1 MIVLRTTAAQTLAV
15 GQSLTFTVSSQ
26 FGCGECFRNNTSA
39 VGTRPS
45 ASYTVSFSA
54 NVGGTVAAA
63 PVQLSIEVGGGSVLD
78 MISTPAAVGDLNN
91 VAGTTG
97 FSNCCCGMGS
107 SVTVENTGSNPVVV
121 GAGATLYIRSAK

>member
-15 GQSLTFTVSSQ
+15 GQSLTFTLSSQ
-26 FGCGECFRNNTSA
+26 SGCGECFRNNTSA
-39 VGTRPS
+39 VGTRQG
-45 ASYTVSFSA
+45 AAYAVSFSA

-91 VAGTTG
+91 IAGTTG
-97 FSNCCCGMGS
+97 FSNCCGMGS
-107 SVTVENTGSNPVVV
+107 SVTIENTGANPVVV
-121 GAGATLYIRSAK
+121 GAGANLYIRRVA